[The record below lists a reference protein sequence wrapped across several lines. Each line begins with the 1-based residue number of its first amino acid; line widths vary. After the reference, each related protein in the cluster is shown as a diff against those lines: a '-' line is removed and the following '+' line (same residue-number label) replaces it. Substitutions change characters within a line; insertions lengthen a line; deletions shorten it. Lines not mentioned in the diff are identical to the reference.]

1 MHPSNTW
8 GTIGY
13 INDDLRLFLTLRQKK
28 MMKTELDLIDKKKIN
43 VYQKY
48 QKLSDES
55 KKEVKSLMKKKIK

>member
-13 INDDLRLFLTLRQKK
+13 INDDLTLFLTLRQKK